1 MIPILFQDK
10 TLAVCLKP
18 PGLLSQDGPAPSL
31 PDALRQQ
38 LGCDI
43 FPVHRL
49 DREAAGVM
57 VFALTGRSA
66 AALSQAVAR
75 REFDKQYLCVLCG
88 QPAEQEGVYRD
99 LLFHDQTRNKSFV
112 VQRMRGGVREA
123 SLAFRTL
130 AVRDGRSL
138 AAVRLHTGRTHQIRV
153 QFASRGT
160 PLAGDRK
167 YGGGAG
173 DLLLWS
179 AALRFRHPQDGRLMA
194 FCRAPEG
201 GDWEVFRAE
210 LDVFRQAGPEAL
222 GDM

>member
-99 LLFHDQTRNKSFV
+99 LLLHDQTRNKSFV

-179 AALRFRHPQDGRLMA
+179 AALSFPHPLDGRPMT
-194 FCRAPEG
+194 FRRTPEG
-201 GDWEVFRAE
+201 GDWEVFRPE
-210 LDVFRQAGPEAL
+210 LDAFCQAGPD
-222 GDM
+222 GV